1 MPPTPPK
8 ETKDSFG
15 HADVRSVDDPAT
27 VDACRRGD
35 RNALGRVYMQHSPA
49 LERLLTRLLGPT
61 ADVEDA
67 LQQTFIAATA
77 AFSRF
82 RGEAS
87 VRTWLGRIAV
97 NQALE
102 ALRKPERKRRVSLEV
117 VMDRAV
123 AADVA
128 IDRSYEAKRRLE
140 RMYTHLDSLS
150 PKQRVAFVLH
160 VIDGHPIEEVTA
172 LMGAGVA
179 ATKSRV
185 MWARRTLIKKA
196 QRDPL
201 LCDLVAGGSA

>member
-1 MPPTPPK
+1 MPPPPPRAP
-8 ETKDSFG
+8 TSSP
-15 HADVRSVDDPAT
+15 DVRTTPIDDP
-27 VDACRRGD
+27 VVIDACRRGD
-35 RNALGRVYMQHSPA
+35 RDALGRVYMQHSPS

-67 LQQTFIAATA
+67 LQQTFIAATS
-77 AFSRF
+77 AFPRF

-117 VMDRAV
+117 VIDRA

-128 IDRSYEAKRRLE
+128 VDRSYEAKRRLE
-140 RMYTHLDSLS
+140 RLYTHLDSIS
-150 PKQRVAFVLH
+150 PKQRIAFVLH

-185 MWARRTLIKKA
+185 MWARRALIKKA

-201 LCDLVAGGSA
+201 LCDLVNGGAS